1 MKQVSISVTVKP
13 QTPLVPPGIHPF
25 VLQAIYGIGTQPG
38 SNGNKPK
45 NTIVLLF
52 ELPEQAPLEYTE
64 DDGSVTRK
72 PRVVSKWYNLSFNE
86 NADLRKHL
94 EGLRGRPFTNQEL
107 VFFTLDKALGSTG
120 NLSVIHKKKQDGTM
134 KSEVSGLFSK
144 NPGQIIKGT
153 IPKQVFSVDQL
164 ENAAELKSCG
174 IPEWVAKFVEK
185 SDEYITLLS
194 APVQHSKTF
203 PDENSD
209 TESVEASDDSC
220 PF

>member
-1 MKQVSISVTVKP
+1 MKPVSISVPVKP

-107 VFFTLDKALGSTG
+107 VEFTLDKALGATG
-120 NLSVIHKKKQDGTM
+120 NLSVFHKKKNDGTLR
-134 KSEVSGLFSK
+134 SDVSGLFSK
-144 NPGQIIKGT
+144 NPGQVIKGT
-153 IPKQVFSVDQL
+153 LPKQVFSVAQL

-185 SDEYITLLS
+185 SDEYINLLS
-194 APVQHSKTF
+194 NPTQKQADAVDS
-203 PDENSD
+203 N
-209 TESVEASDDSC
+209 ESVEASDDSC